1 MPAVNS
7 SSESSIPLQRE
18 PIHVV
23 HVVESFAAG
32 CLVALATLCH
42 TVRDGIQHSIIH
54 ALRPE
59 SPDRFVEL
67 FPANVAFY
75 FLPMTRSIRLGADL
89 RAFKQLCVMLRRIQ
103 PDVVH
108 CHSSKAG
115 FLGRW
120 AARREG
126 LPSVYTPHGYAFLRT
141 DVGSLQRACFK
152 IAEWVAARAGNAI
165 VACGEEEYALSR
177 WLAGRNDQVFC
188 IPNSLN
194 LVEAD
199 ALLRTAPPARLR
211 PDAVMVGTCGRLEPQ
226 RNPAL
231 FSALVLMLKD
241 EVRWTWIGAPRQ
253 NAALPPQVECPGW
266 LSRGEALARLAAL
279 DVYVQTSLWEG
290 LSYAVLEAMAL
301 GKAVVATDIPA
312 NRNIVRHGVTGF
324 LGSTPQELASHVHR
338 LVHDAPLRRRM
349 GAAARR
355 CVEERHDAQKAYLAY
370 DRLYHGLAGDG
381 KP

>member
-7 SSESSIPLQRE
+7 SSALLIPLQRE

-42 TVRDGIQHSIIH
+42 TVRNGIHHSIIH

-59 SPDRFVEL
+59 SPERFMEL
-67 FPANVAFY
+67 FPEDVNFY
-75 FLPMTRSIRLGADL
+75 FLPMSRSIRLGADL
-89 RAFKQLCVMLRRIQ
+89 RAFGQLCGMLRRIQ

-141 DVGSLQRACFK
+141 DVGSLQRTCFK
-152 IAEWVAARAGNAI
+152 AAEWVAARAGNAI

-194 LVEAD
+194 LVELD
-199 ALLRTAPPARLR
+199 ALRRTVPPAHPH
-211 PDAVMVGTCGRLEPQ
+211 PDMVTVGTCGRLEPQ

-231 FSALVLMLKD
+231 FSALVLALKD
-241 EVRWTWIGAPRQ
+241 AARWIWVGAPRQ
-253 NAALPPQVECPGW
+253 NTVLPPQVECPGW

-279 DVYVQTSLWEG
+279 DIYIQTSLWEG

-312 NRNIVRHGVTGF
+312 NRNIVRHGITGF

-349 GAAARR
+349 GAAARH
-355 CVEERHDAQKAYLAY
+355 CVEERHNAQKVYPAY